1 MEKYVYLKKKHSTHF
16 VEFDEELSSE
26 LYDNLGTT
34 WEDYE
39 DNKWVLLTSEQLA
52 FYEEHPTATPSEVFN
67 LEIVVGDGP
76 TEEMLL
82 QQAKVLML
90 MRLKE
95 WDESENV
102 NGFDIVIDGQTITTW
117 IDRETRADYKNS
129 LDAAEM
135 LEQTEVTP
143 VFNGQAITIP
153 LSTAKMALAQIQLYA
168 NRCYNVTEQK
178 KAAIMAFEAVED
190 VENFDIVEGY
200 PEKLVFEL
208 PVANNNEEQERGYL
222 C

>member
-1 MEKYVYLKKKHSTHF
+1 MEKYIYLKKNHSTHF
-16 VEFDEELSSE
+16 VEFGEPLSAES
-26 LYDNLGTT
+26 YNNLGTT
-34 WEDYE
+34 WEDYQE
-39 DNKWVLLTSEQLA
+39 NKWIPLTAGQMA

-67 LEIVVGDGP
+67 MEMVVGDEL
-76 TEEMLL
+76 TEEMRL
-82 QQAKVLML
+82 QQAKVTRL

-95 WDESENV
+95 WDESKNV

-153 LSTAKMALAQIQLYA
+153 LSMAKMALAQIQLYA

-178 KAAIMAFEAVED
+178 KAAIMALETVEAVED
-190 VENFDIVEGY
+190 FSIVEGY
-200 PEKLVFEL
+200 PEKLTFEL
-208 PVANNNEEQERGYL
+208 PVANNNEEE
-222 C
+222 